1 MSALLPFLTFLL
13 SAGLIIF
20 ARARHWAIPD
30 APATTDE
37 PLPPS
42 TEERAPFLT
51 RHRWDILLAAAV
63 AAILLF
69 AIVFAPPR
77 LTGEIPP
84 DPNMP
89 GRPFYS
95 LHWLRMFLRENFDIL
110 KLWSA
115 ILASLICLLPFVRAL
130 RLRSLLHAEITLL
143 LSSSALAICAQWL
156 LANVD
161 NHKTGTAFYMIA
173 LLGLAYWAWLAR
185 TRLSLDLERGL
196 QSPKPNWE
204 IPIAL
209 LILALTVFGRFYALE
224 AVPYGI
230 EGDEAKWTS
239 EAINLGI
246 LGEPDSGGEYHRDAL
261 PVSYYLQIP
270 FHRLFGTS
278 LISARATVAFLSV
291 LGSLLFYLLLRRI
304 APLPVAAL
312 ATYLLAISIFD
323 ISASR
328 LANVE
333 SFVKFFGILPLTLLA
348 WALTKKQWQPF
359 AIAGLALA
367 LAALTYD
374 TLWPIVGVAL
384 LLTLIELWKEPAQ
397 GKLKA
402 LAALIAPFLLTL
414 PVLIPYFVSRISY
427 YELGEKNWSEGF
439 LAKLGERFVATLD
452 SWFAYVRPDF
462 LYNREGP
469 LLNAALLP
477 WLAVGAVAAL
487 FLVRQRSARWL
498 LVWMGLVIFPVP
510 IVTNSPLGRI
520 YYPALPAIYGL
531 VAFGLFVSWKEI
543 QRVLS
548 PAIKPAIAALALVPL
563 FWIPLFNFYI
573 YFNEVPEGVDRQ
585 MRREV
590 SEIAAR
596 VADDSTLLLLAVFPE
611 ADEPLNNEFQMIELF
626 LLKNLTEK
634 QMKRAYQH
642 VAFAEILPAIF
653 NEYADWDKIIIVT
666 DKMFSGAQ
674 DQRLELTEGLAAC
687 FPRGEVAEGRHFDEF
702 IIDADARAHANCTPA
717 QLSLTA
723 LDSGSLAWS
732 LSAGEATN
740 ISLLCDKQ
748 ERDYFWLEAEQI
760 PLGPGWVTEI
770 NFAPDWS
777 GSGFL
782 ADSYD
787 SQFLYYELNS
797 KFKGDQVFI
806 WMRTFKRVVDLSPG
820 MLLVNDVIA
829 PFANTSEEYL
839 NQWIWLKL
847 GPFPNDETI
856 RITIS
861 RPYDEDPTTFMA
873 LFLDSLVI
881 TDDAD
886 LNPAVNLTVR
896 VPTQRFAVANAT
908 SGIITPSL
916 STGQY
921 TCRAQAESQSNLV
934 DSFGNRLIVSNKIDI
949 YVP

>member
-1 MSALLPFLTFLL
+1 M
-13 SAGLIIF
+13 
-20 ARARHWAIPD
+20 
-30 APATTDE
+30 
-37 PLPPS
+37 
-42 TEERAPFLT
+42 
-51 RHRWDILLAAAV
+51 
-63 AAILLF
+63 
-69 AIVFAPPR
+69 
-77 LTGEIPP
+77 
-84 DPNMP
+84 
-89 GRPFYS
+89 
-95 LHWLRMFLRENFDIL
+95 
-110 KLWSA
+110 
-115 ILASLICLLPFVRAL
+115 
-130 RLRSLLHAEITLL
+130 
-143 LSSSALAICAQWL
+143 
-156 LANVD
+156 
-161 NHKTGTAFYMIA
+161 
-173 LLGLAYWAWLAR
+173 
-185 TRLSLDLERGL
+185 
-196 QSPKPNWE
+196 
-204 IPIAL
+204 
-209 LILALTVFGRFYALE
+209 
-224 AVPYGI
+224 
-230 EGDEAKWTS
+230 
-239 EAINLGI
+239 
-246 LGEPDSGGEYHRDAL
+246 
-261 PVSYYLQIP
+261 
-270 FHRLFGTS
+270 
-278 LISARATVAFLSV
+278 ISARATVAFLSV
-291 LGSLLFYLLLRRI
+291 MASLLFYLLLRRLTPV
-304 APLPVAAL
+304 PLAAL
-312 ATYLLAISIFD
+312 AAYLLAISIFD

-348 WALTKKQWQPF
+348 WAIGIRSLPPSETERPAWQPF

-384 LLTLIELWKEPAQ
+384 LLTLIELWKDSAQ
-397 GKLKA
+397 EKLKA

-427 YELGEKNWSEGF
+427 YEIEKKNWSESF
-439 LAKLGERFVATLD
+439 LVKMGERFAAVLD
-452 SWFAYVRPDF
+452 SWFVYVRPDF

-477 WLAVGAVAAL
+477 WLAVGVVAAL

-531 VAFGLFVSWKEI
+531 IAFGLFVFWKEI

-548 PAIKPAIAALALVPL
+548 PAVKPVIAALALVPL

-573 YFNEVPEGVDRQ
+573 YFNEVPEGDDRQ

-596 VADDSTLLLLAVFPE
+596 VADDSTLLLLAVVPN
-611 ADEPLNNEFQMIELF
+611 ANEPLNNEFQMVELF
-626 LLKNLTEK
+626 LLKNLSEE
-634 QMKRAYQH
+634 QMNRAYQH
-642 VAFAEILPAIF
+642 VAFDEMLPAIF
-653 NEYADWDKIIIVT
+653 NEYANWDKVIVVT

-674 DQRLELTEGLAAC
+674 EQRLELTEGLAVC
-687 FPRGEVAEGRHFDEF
+687 FPRGEIAEGRYFDEF
-702 IIDADARAHANCTPA
+702 IVDADARAHANCTPA

-748 ERDYFWLEAEQI
+748 ERNYLWLEAEQI
-760 PLGPGWVTEI
+760 PLGPGWVSEI
-770 NFAPDWS
+770 NFAPDWG

-782 ADSYD
+782 ADSYE
-787 SQFLYYELNS
+787 SQSLYYELKSN
-797 KFKGDQVFI
+797 FKGDQVFI

-839 NQWIWLKL
+839 NQWTWLRL

-861 RPYDEDPTTFMA
+861 RPYHEDPMTFMA
-873 LFLDSLVI
+873 IFLDALIV
-881 TDDAD
+881 TDAAD
-886 LNPAVNLTVR
+886 LNPTINLTV
-896 VPTQRFAVANAT
+896 PAPSQRFAVGRAS
-908 SGIITPSL
+908 SGTITPSL
-916 STGQY
+916 SSGQY
-921 TCRAQAESQSNLV
+921 TCRVQAESQSNLV
-934 DSFGNRLIVSNKIDI
+934 DSFGNRPIVSNKIDI